1 MAKRLKLLGTESGAK
16 LQDVEYF
23 STDLITNEDAKL
35 TIVVSTQAATD
46 VQITLDSGAT
56 WADLTSATTALTHT
70 QFSIT
75 VGGGDLINFRSNDAG
90 GTTLDYFRVY
100 MET

>member
-1 MAKRLKLLGTESGAK
+1 MANRLKLLGTESGAK

-23 STDLITNEDAKL
+23 STDLQTNEDAKL
-35 TIVVSTQAATD
+35 TIVVSALADD

-56 WADLTSATTALTHT
+56 WVDLIGALTANTHT
-70 QFSIT
+70 QFSVT